1 MLVLRAV
8 GRGNSL
14 FLLLFYHIN
23 YTAYT
28 ATDNKIKTADESGKC
43 FMNQRS
49 EYFPNMNELQ
59 TNITVKKSDVM
70 RVMLEDVLSG
80 IIGMS

>member
-1 MLVLRAV
+1 
-8 GRGNSL
+8 
-14 FLLLFYHIN
+14 
-23 YTAYT
+23 
-28 ATDNKIKTADESGKC
+28 
-43 FMNQRS
+43 MNQRS